1 MRIIGTGSALPQR
14 VISNDE
20 LSQYLDTSDEWIYPR
35 TGIRERR
42 MTTTESL
49 YDLAVEACNKA
60 IEAAKIDPKDLD
72 YIICS
77 NVANNFVT
85 PGMGCILQGKIGA
98 TCPSY
103 DINQACAGFI
113 FALNMAD
120 AFFKNGTAKN
130 ILIVCAEEPSKFCD
144 WSDRDSAIL
153 FGDGA
158 GAVVVTAGN
167 DLKSMRLTTTSMY
180 DVLYYQRDLE
190 KTPFEKFDLEHKPLV
205 MKGRDVFKMAV
216 KTSADDMKKVIDEAG
231 LEVKDINMFLFHQA
245 NVRIIEGIRQRLGAE
260 DSYFPTNMER
270 YGNTSSASIVI
281 LLDEMVRGNEIK
293 PGDNIVMSAFG
304 AGFVSAACVLKWWC

>member
-35 TGIRERR
+35 TGIKERR

-98 TCPSY
+98 NCPSY

-120 AFFKNGTAKN
+120 AFFKTGSAKN

-144 WSDRDSAIL
+144 WNERDTAVL

-158 GAVVVTAGN
+158 GAVVVTAGD
-167 DLKSMRLTTTSMY
+167 DLKAMRLTTTSMY
-180 DVLYYQRDLE
+180 DVLYYKRSLE
-190 KTPFEKFDLEHKPLV
+190 KTPFEKVEQEHVPLE

-216 KTSADDMKKVIDEAG
+216 KTSADDMKKVIEEAG

-245 NVRIIEGIRQRLGAE
+245 NVRIIEAIRQRLGAE
-260 DSYFPTNMER
+260 DSYFPTNLER

-281 LLDEMVRGNEIK
+281 LLDEKVRGNEIK
-293 PGDNIVMSAFG
+293 PGDYLVMSAFG

>member
-35 TGIRERR
+35 TGIKERR

-98 TCPSY
+98 NCPSY

-120 AFFKNGTAKN
+120 AFFKTGSAKN

-144 WSDRDSAIL
+144 WSERDSAVL

-158 GAVVVTAGN
+158 GAVVVTAGD
-167 DLKSMRLTTTSMY
+167 DLKAMRLTTTSMY
-180 DVLYYQRDLE
+180 DVLYYQRKLE
-190 KTPFEKFDLEHKPLV
+190 KTPFEQVALEHKPLV

-216 KTSADDMKKVIDEAG
+216 KTSADDMRTVIEQAG
-231 LEVKDINMFLFHQA
+231 LTVKDINMFLFHQA
-245 NVRIIEGIRQRLGAE
+245 NLRIIEAIRQRLGAE
-260 DSYFPTNMER
+260 DSYFPTNLEH

-281 LLDEMVRGNEIK
+281 LLDEMVRKNEIK

>member
-1 MRIIGTGSALPQR
+1 MRIIGTGSALPQK
-14 VISNDE
+14 VVSNDE

-49 YDLAVEACNKA
+49 YDLAVDACNKA

-77 NVANNFVT
+77 NVANIFVT

-113 FALNMAD
+113 FALNMAE
-120 AFFKNGTAKN
+120 AFFKTGTAKN

-144 WSDRDSAIL
+144 WSERDAAVL

-158 GAVVVTAGN
+158 GAVVVTAGD
-167 DLKSMRLTTTSMY
+167 DLKAMRLTTTSMY

-190 KTPFEKFDLEHKPLV
+190 KTPFEQFDLEHKPLV

-216 KTSADDMKKVIDEAG
+216 KTSADDMKHVIEEAG

-245 NVRIIEGIRQRLGAE
+245 NARIIEAIRQRLGAE
-260 DSYFPTNMER
+260 DSYFPTNLER

-281 LLDEMVRGNEIK
+281 LLDEMLRRNEIK
-293 PGDNIVMSAFG
+293 QGDYLVMSAFG